1 MAATTQVQI
10 LARTRREST
19 PSLSCALTVM
29 TPLPPRQCDRVA
41 KVMDSKS
48 IGLCPQG
55 FKSPRCRIAIAT
67 ISRAATPICANAMSA
82 PLAQWLER
90 WSYEP

>member
-10 LARTRREST
+10 LARTCREST
-19 PSLSCALTVM
+19 PSLSRAPTVV
-29 TPLPPRQCDRVA
+29 TPSPPRQCDRVA

-55 FKSPRCRIAIAT
+55 FKSPRCRITITT
-67 ISRAATPICANAMSA
+67 ISRAAFPICANAMSA

>member
-10 LARTRREST
+10 LARTCREST
-19 PSLSCALTVM
+19 LSLSRVPTIT

-55 FKSPRCRIAIAT
+55 FKSPRCRITIMA